1 MGFKQEELEENTQ
14 LWISKE
20 LQIFHHW
27 LVSESLKHMLLRNC
41 IQDWFNCIK
50 SRKESTMQLELA
62 ITIATLFSLRM
73 LANNS

>member
-1 MGFKQEELEENTQ
+1 MDFKQEELEENTQ

-41 IQDWFNCIK
+41 IQVWFNCIK
-50 SRKESTMQLELA
+50 SRKENKLQ
-62 ITIATLFSLRM
+62 IIIIATLFSLRM

>member
-1 MGFKQEELEENTQ
+1 MDFKQEELEENTQ

-20 LQIFHHW
+20 LQIFRHW

-41 IQDWFNCIK
+41 IQDWLNYIK
-50 SRKESTMQLELA
+50 LRKESTMQLELA

-73 LANNS
+73 LANNF

>member
-1 MGFKQEELEENTQ
+1 MDFKQEELEENTQ
-14 LWISKE
+14 LWTSKE

-50 SRKESTMQLELA
+50 SRKENKLQ
-62 ITIATLFSLRM
+62 IIIIATLFSLRM

>member
-1 MGFKQEELEENTQ
+1 MDFKQEELEENTQ

-50 SRKESTMQLELA
+50 SRKENKLQ
-62 ITIATLFSLRM
+62 IIIIATLFSLRM